1 MAWLRPAALLAL
13 ALVAAPAVGAEPD
26 REPPPWV
33 KDREPPPRALAPE
46 PPSPSGFLIVAGL
59 DVGSYGIGSGLTGA
73 SLGGKIGLGFRTAAG
88 VALALIGE
96 ADYGVVNLP
105 IRARTGNYWLLPQL
119 DLALIYQKLRLHAF
133 VGAGWGWFQRVT
145 GDGQREVVLYGGGVG
160 FGWGC
165 FDANVRWLAPDS
177 ALKASGVGS
186 ANETVPGIGA
196 QLTLGMRFDLV
207 L

>member
-1 MAWLRPAALLAL
+1 VAWLRPAPLLAL
-13 ALVAAPAVGAEPD
+13 ALATAPAVGQETEYPLAQSPNLE
-26 REPPPWV
+26 
-33 KDREPPPRALAPE
+33 PPRALAPE
-46 PPSPSGFLIVAGL
+46 PPAPSGILVVAGF

-73 SLGGKIGLGFRTAAG
+73 SLDAKVGLGFRTAAG

-96 ADYGVVNLP
+96 ADYGAVNLP
-105 IRARTGNYWLLPQL
+105 IRASTGNYWLLPQL
-119 DLALIYQKLRLHAF
+119 DLALIYQELRLHAF
-133 VGAGWGWFQRVT
+133 VGAGWGRFQRVT

-177 ALKASGVGS
+177 ALKASGAGPER
-186 ANETVPGIGA
+186 ETVPGIGA

-207 L
+207 P